1 MSQNN
6 PADFQVEDGTLI
18 KYNGEDAVVS
28 VPSYIKRIA
37 PDAFRDN
44 KTLKKIATPYK
55 LVRIG
60 NRAFHGCDNLT
71 EVLIPG
77 ALFRRVN
84 LRKIFSDPDKIYF
97 RFYAS
102 NGLEAEFDDS
112 DYGDDWDNLLAES
125 DDAQSVRVG
134 KVVGA
139 STLLMEVTEERE
151 YSEEIEEDSVS
162 FRPLP
167 DDAAQMPLETLRE
180 KIDACAPKVLP
191 PEELSIE
198 RKRELLNITDFL
210 IDETTLV
217 KYIGDGERAEVPDF
231 ITSIGANAFS
241 NTSVTE
247 VVLPEG
253 LNSISSAAFAWC
265 EKLTKINLPSSLK
278 MIDEVAFANCS
289 SLTELVL
296 PEGLEFIGAGAFH
309 ACSALEK
316 VILPS
321 TLTTLSRRVFDF
333 CVSLKEIIIPESV
346 TAIQD
351 GAFSHCESLKS
362 IHLPDGIS
370 RISNWTFA
378 DCTSL
383 TEFNFPAA
391 LEEICDVAFLNCVSL
406 KRIDIPA
413 TVTKLGRQCFVGCKG
428 LILISAPEKLR
439 SQIVS
444 GRVFRGIGDVE
455 VDYND

>member
-1 MSQNN
+1 MAQNN
-6 PADFQVEDGTLI
+6 PADFRIEDGTLI
-18 KYNGEDAVVS
+18 SYVGTDATVS
-28 VPSYIKRIA
+28 IPSSVKRIG
-37 PDAFRDN
+37 PDAFKDN
-44 KTLKKIATPYK
+44 KTLEKVATPYK
-55 LVRIG
+55 LVMIG
-60 NRAFHGCDNLT
+60 NRAFHGCDNLK

-112 DYGDDWDNLLAES
+112 DYGEDWDNLLAEN
-125 DDAQSVRVG
+125 DEAQSVRVG
-134 KVVGA
+134 KVLGA
-139 STLLMEVTEERE
+139 STLLMEVTEESE
-151 YSEEIEEDSVS
+151 YSEETEQESVS

-167 DDAAQMPLETLRE
+167 DDVAEQPLETLRE

-191 PEELSIE
+191 PEELTIE
-198 RKRELLNITDFL
+198 RKRELLNLTDFL

-217 KYIGDGERAEVPDF
+217 KYIGEGERAEVPDF
-231 ITSIGANAFS
+231 IKTIGANAFS
-241 NTSVTE
+241 NSTIKR

-253 LNSISSAAFAWC
+253 LHTISSAAFAWC
-265 EKLTKINLPSSLK
+265 EQLEEIQFPSTLK

-289 SLTELVL
+289 SLKEIVL
-296 PEGLEFIGAGAFH
+296 TEGLEFIGAGAFH
-309 ACSALEK
+309 ACSSAEK
-316 VILPS
+316 AILPS

-333 CVSLKEIIIPESV
+333 CVSLKEVIIPDSI
-346 TAIQD
+346 TSIQD
-351 GAFSHCESLKS
+351 GVFSHCESLRS

-370 RISNWTFA
+370 RISNWAFA

-383 TEFNFPAA
+383 TDFNFPAS
-391 LEEICDVAFLNCVSL
+391 LEEICDVAFLNCASL

-428 LILISAPEKLR
+428 LILISAPATLR
-439 SQIVS
+439 QQIES